1 MEDQKGVEEMSL
13 DDYKKARKLAQR
25 QSRRASTKG
34 ESPYLKVLDT
44 ILEKQETAGNQYLGM
59 MEIPLSLVIGTKE
72 TGRSIAFSPDFL
84 PLLDETSE
92 FATKWL
98 SLFQSQMEEGLRDP
112 VTVYEYRNRF
122 YVQEG
127 NKRVS
132 IMKYL
137 KMPTILANVTR
148 ILPVHDSKKEN
159 VVYYEFVE
167 FYKRT
172 GLNMIIF
179 PEPGNY
185 ESLLQA
191 IGKDWNSKWNEEE
204 IRRLSSVFY
213 HFGIMYES
221 MTGDFIPEHIGTAF
235 LRCLEI
241 FPYEELKEKT
251 SVEICEKLEIIR
263 EEIEPEALE
272 AEVERVME
280 PETEKTPILT
290 RLLASPKRMIK
301 VAFIYEG
308 STNSSEWNYAH
319 ELGRQQLEDS
329 FSGRVITSVYE
340 NIQPQT
346 PRSEVLETA
355 IEDGNAVIFT
365 TTATLMQA
373 SVQTAL
379 KHPEIYI
386 FNCSLN
392 FPYKSVRMYLT
403 RNYEMKFL
411 LGLIAGAA
419 ADRESM
425 IGYEEDYPMY
435 GTIANINA
443 FSIGVQMM
451 QPGARVKLIWTGVKN
466 SKSEEEK
473 KKLRIISAKEMIS
486 KKGTESPYGLY
497 FQENGE
503 ITRIATSIINWG
515 KFYERIMQY
524 ILDGSWKPMAYGDK
538 KTLNYWWGLS
548 AGVVELI
555 CSERVPGGV
564 KRMAESFAQ
573 FIAEGSFHPFEGKMR
588 DQNGKIHGIDGE
600 TLEVEEL
607 VTMDWLYENVIGR
620 IPEQS
625 ELEEGA
631 RELLKL
637 QGL

>member
-1 MEDQKGVEEMSL
+1 MSL

-251 SVEICEKLEIIR
+251 SVEICEKLETIR
-263 EEIEPEALE
+263 EEIEPEALK

-319 ELGRQQLEDS
+319 ELGRQQLEDA

-340 NIQPQT
+340 TIQPQT
-346 PRSEVLETA
+346 PRSEVLEAA

-373 SVQTAL
+373 SVQIAL

-392 FPYKSVRMYLT
+392 FPYKSVRTYLT

-524 ILDGSWKPMAYGDK
+524 ILDGFWKPMAYGDK

-555 CSERVPGGV
+555 CSDRVPGGV

>member
-1 MEDQKGVEEMSL
+1 MSL

-25 QSRRASTKG
+25 QSRRASARG
-34 ESPYLKVLDT
+34 ESPYPKVLDT
-44 ILEKQETAGNQYLGM
+44 ILEGQETAGNQYLGM

-72 TGRSIAFSPDFL
+72 AGRSNAFSPEFL

-191 IGKDWNSKWNEEE
+191 MGKDWNSKWNEEE

-221 MTGDFIPEHIGTAF
+221 MTGDLVPEHIGTAF

-251 SVEICEKLEIIR
+251 SVEIREKLETIR

-290 RLLASPKRMIK
+290 RFLAPPKRIIK

-329 FSGRVITSVYE
+329 FGGRVITSVYE

-346 PRSEVLETA
+346 PRSEVLEAA
-355 IEDGNAVIFT
+355 IEDGNTVIFT

-373 SVQTAL
+373 SVQIAL

-392 FPYKSVRMYLT
+392 FPYKSVRTYLT

-419 ADRESM
+419 ADRESI

-524 ILDGSWKPMAYGDK
+524 ILDGAWKPMAYGDK

-588 DQNGKIHGIDGE
+588 DQNGKIHGTDGE

-631 RELLKL
+631 GELLKL

>member
-1 MEDQKGVEEMSL
+1 MSL

-44 ILEKQETAGNQYLGM
+44 ILEGQETAGNQYLGM

-148 ILPVHDSKKEN
+148 ILPVHDGKKEN

-191 IGKDWNSKWNEEE
+191 MGKDWNSKWSEEE

-221 MTGDFIPEHIGTAF
+221 MTGDLVPEHIGTAF

-251 SVEICEKLEIIR
+251 SVEIREKLETIR

-280 PETEKTPILT
+280 PETGKTPILT
-290 RLLASPKRMIK
+290 RFLTPPKRIIK

-329 FSGRVITSVYE
+329 FGGRVITSVYE

-346 PRSEVLETA
+346 PRSEVLEAA
-355 IEDGNAVIFT
+355 IEDGNTVIFT

-373 SVQTAL
+373 SVQIAL

-392 FPYKSVRMYLT
+392 FPYKSVRTYLT

-419 ADRESM
+419 ADRESI

-435 GTIANINA
+435 GTIANVNA

-524 ILDGSWKPMAYGDK
+524 ILDGAWKPMAYGDK

-573 FIAEGSFHPFEGKMR
+573 FIAEGGFHPFEGEMR
-588 DQNGKIHGIDGE
+588 DQNGKIHGTAGE

-620 IPEQS
+620 IPERS

-631 RELLKL
+631 GELLKL

>member
-1 MEDQKGVEEMSL
+1 MSL

-25 QSRRASTKG
+25 QSRRASAKG
-34 ESPYLKVLDT
+34 ESPYPKVLDT
-44 ILEKQETAGNQYLGM
+44 ILDGQETAGNQYLGM

-72 TGRSIAFSPDFL
+72 AGRSNAFSPDFL

-148 ILPVHDSKKEN
+148 ILPMHDSKKEN

-191 IGKDWNSKWNEEE
+191 MGKDWNSKWNEEE

-213 HFGIMYES
+213 HFEIMYES
-221 MTGDFIPEHIGTAF
+221 MTGDFVPEHIGTAF

-251 SVEICEKLEIIR
+251 SVEIREKLETIR

-290 RLLASPKRMIK
+290 RFLALPKRIVK

-308 STNSSEWNYAH
+308 STSSSEWNYAH

-329 FSGRVITSVYE
+329 FAGRVITSVYE

-346 PRSEVLETA
+346 PRSEVLEAA
-355 IEDGNAVIFT
+355 IEDGNTVIFT

-373 SVQTAL
+373 SVQIAL
-379 KHPEIYI
+379 KYPEIYI

-392 FPYKSVRMYLT
+392 FPYKSVRTYLT

-419 ADRESM
+419 ADRESI

-435 GTIANINA
+435 GTIANVNA

>member
-1 MEDQKGVEEMSL
+1 MSL

-148 ILPVHDSKKEN
+148 ILPVHDGKKEN

-191 IGKDWNSKWNEEE
+191 IGKDWNSKWKEEE

-280 PETEKTPILT
+280 PETKKTPILT

-319 ELGRQQLEDS
+319 ELGRQQLEDA

-340 NIQPQT
+340 TIQPQT
-346 PRSEVLETA
+346 PRSEVLEAA

-373 SVQTAL
+373 SVQIAL

-392 FPYKSVRMYLT
+392 FPYKSVRTYLT

-524 ILDGSWKPMAYGDK
+524 ILDGFWKPMAYGDK

>member
-1 MEDQKGVEEMSL
+1 MSL

-25 QSRRASTKG
+25 QSRRASARG
-34 ESPYLKVLDT
+34 ESPYPKVLDI
-44 ILEKQETAGNQYLGM
+44 ILDGQETAGNQYLGM

-72 TGRSIAFSPDFL
+72 AGRSNAFSPDFL

-112 VTVYEYRNRF
+112 VTIYEYRNRF

-148 ILPVHDSKKEN
+148 ILPMHDSKKEN

-191 IGKDWNSKWNEEE
+191 MGKDWNSKWNEEE

-213 HFGIMYES
+213 HFEIMYES
-221 MTGDFIPEHIGTAF
+221 MTGDFVPEHIGTAF

-251 SVEICEKLEIIR
+251 SVEIREKLETIR

-290 RLLASPKRMIK
+290 RFLALPKRIVK

-308 STNSSEWNYAH
+308 STSSSEWNYAH

-329 FSGRVITSVYE
+329 FAGRVITSVYE

-346 PRSEVLETA
+346 PRSEVLEAA
-355 IEDGNAVIFT
+355 IEDGNTVIFT

-373 SVQTAL
+373 SVQIAL
-379 KHPEIYI
+379 KYPEIYI

-392 FPYKSVRMYLT
+392 FPYKSVRTYLT

-419 ADRESM
+419 ADRESI

-435 GTIANINA
+435 GTIANVNA

-451 QPGARVKLIWTGVKN
+451 QPGARVKLIWTGVNN

-473 KKLRIISAKEMIS
+473 KKMRIISAKEMIS

-524 ILDGSWKPMAYGDK
+524 IVDGSWKPMAYGDK

-588 DQNGKIHGIDGE
+588 DQNGKIHGTDGE

-631 RELLKL
+631 GELLKL

>member
-1 MEDQKGVEEMSL
+1 MSL

-25 QSRRASTKG
+25 QSRRASAKG

-191 IGKDWNSKWNEEE
+191 IGKDWNSKWKEEE

-263 EEIEPEALE
+263 EEIEPEALK

-319 ELGRQQLEDS
+319 ELGRQQLEDA

-340 NIQPQT
+340 TIQPQT
-346 PRSEVLETA
+346 PRSEVLEAA

-373 SVQTAL
+373 SVQIAL

-392 FPYKSVRMYLT
+392 FPYKSVRTYLT

-524 ILDGSWKPMAYGDK
+524 ILDGFWKPMAYGDK

-555 CSERVPGGV
+555 CSDRVPGGV

>member
-1 MEDQKGVEEMSL
+1 MSL

-25 QSRRASTKG
+25 QSRRASARG
-34 ESPYLKVLDT
+34 ESPYPKVLDT
-44 ILEKQETAGNQYLGM
+44 ILEGQETAGNQYLGM

-72 TGRSIAFSPDFL
+72 AGRSNAFSPDFL

-112 VTVYEYRNRF
+112 VIVYEYRNRF

-148 ILPVHDSKKEN
+148 ILPMHDSKKEN

-191 IGKDWNSKWNEEE
+191 MGKDWNSKWNEEE

-221 MTGDFIPEHIGTAF
+221 MTGDFVPEHIGTAF

-251 SVEICEKLEIIR
+251 SVEIREKLETIR

-280 PETEKTPILT
+280 PETGKTPILT
-290 RLLASPKRMIK
+290 RFLAPPKRIIK

-329 FSGRVITSVYE
+329 FGGRVITSVYE

-346 PRSEVLETA
+346 PRSEVLEAA
-355 IEDGNAVIFT
+355 IEDGNEVIFT

-373 SVQTAL
+373 SVQIAL

-392 FPYKSVRMYLT
+392 FPYKSVRTYLT

-419 ADRESM
+419 ADRESI

-524 ILDGSWKPMAYGDK
+524 ILDGAWKPMAYGDK

-588 DQNGKIHGIDGE
+588 DQNGKIHGTDGE

-631 RELLKL
+631 GELLKL

>member
-1 MEDQKGVEEMSL
+1 MEDQKGGEEMSL

-392 FPYKSVRMYLT
+392 FPYKSVRTYLT

-419 ADRESM
+419 ADRECV

>member
-1 MEDQKGVEEMSL
+1 MSL

-25 QSRRASTKG
+25 QSRRASAKG

-44 ILEKQETAGNQYLGM
+44 ILEGQETAGNQYLGM

-191 IGKDWNSKWNEEE
+191 IGKDWNSKWKEEE

-251 SVEICEKLEIIR
+251 SVEICEKLETIR
-263 EEIEPEALE
+263 EEIEPEALK

-340 NIQPQT
+340 TIQPQT
-346 PRSEVLETA
+346 PRSEVLEAA

-373 SVQTAL
+373 SVQIAL

-392 FPYKSVRMYLT
+392 FPYKSVRTYLT

-524 ILDGSWKPMAYGDK
+524 ILDGFWKPMAYGDK

-555 CSERVPGGV
+555 CSDRVPGGV

>member
-1 MEDQKGVEEMSL
+1 MSL

-25 QSRRASTKG
+25 QSRRASARG
-34 ESPYLKVLDT
+34 ESPYPKVLDI
-44 ILEKQETAGNQYLGM
+44 ILDGQETAGNQYLGM

-72 TGRSIAFSPDFL
+72 AGRSNAFSPDFL

-112 VTVYEYRNRF
+112 VIVYEYRNRF

-148 ILPVHDSKKEN
+148 ILPMHDSKKEN

-191 IGKDWNSKWNEEE
+191 MGKDWNSKWNEEE

-221 MTGDFIPEHIGTAF
+221 MTGDSVPEHIGTAF

-251 SVEICEKLEIIR
+251 SVEIREKLETIR

-280 PETEKTPILT
+280 PETGKTPILT
-290 RLLASPKRMIK
+290 RFLAPPKSIIK

-329 FSGRVITSVYE
+329 FGGRVITSVYE

-346 PRSEVLETA
+346 PRSEVLEAA
-355 IEDGNAVIFT
+355 IEDGNEVIFT

-373 SVQTAL
+373 SVQIAL

-392 FPYKSVRMYLT
+392 FPYKSVRTYLT

-419 ADRESM
+419 ADRESI

-503 ITRIATSIINWG
+503 ITRIATSIVNWG
-515 KFYERIMQY
+515 EFYERIMQY
-524 ILDGSWKPMAYGDK
+524 ILDGSWKPMVYGDK

-588 DQNGKIHGIDGE
+588 DQNGKIHGTDGE

-631 RELLKL
+631 GDLLKL

>member
-1 MEDQKGVEEMSL
+1 MSL

-112 VTVYEYRNRF
+112 VIVYEYRNRF

-148 ILPVHDSKKEN
+148 ILPMHDSKKEN

-191 IGKDWNSKWNEEE
+191 MGKDWNSKWNEEE

-221 MTGDFIPEHIGTAF
+221 MTGDFVPEHIGTAF

-251 SVEICEKLEIIR
+251 SVEIREKLETIR

-280 PETEKTPILT
+280 PETGKTPILT
-290 RLLASPKRMIK
+290 RFLAPPKRIIK

-329 FSGRVITSVYE
+329 FGGRVITSVYE

-346 PRSEVLETA
+346 PRSEVLEAA
-355 IEDGNAVIFT
+355 IEDGNEVIFT

-373 SVQTAL
+373 SVQIAL

-392 FPYKSVRMYLT
+392 FPYKSVRTYLT

-419 ADRESM
+419 ADRESI

-524 ILDGSWKPMAYGDK
+524 ILDGSWTPMAYGDK

>member
-1 MEDQKGVEEMSL
+1 MSL

-25 QSRRASTKG
+25 QSRRASARG
-34 ESPYLKVLDT
+34 ESPYPKVLDI
-44 ILEKQETAGNQYLGM
+44 ILDGQETAGNQYLGM

-72 TGRSIAFSPDFL
+72 AGRSNAFSPDFL

-148 ILPVHDSKKEN
+148 ILPMHDSKKEN

-191 IGKDWNSKWNEEE
+191 MGKDWNSKWNEEE

-221 MTGDFIPEHIGTAF
+221 MTGDFVPEHIGTAF

-251 SVEICEKLEIIR
+251 SVEIREKLETIR

-280 PETEKTPILT
+280 PETGKTPILT
-290 RLLASPKRMIK
+290 RFLAPPKRIIK

-329 FSGRVITSVYE
+329 FGGRVITSVYE

-346 PRSEVLETA
+346 PRSEVLEAA
-355 IEDGNAVIFT
+355 IEDGNEVIFT

-373 SVQTAL
+373 SVQIAL

-392 FPYKSVRMYLT
+392 FPYKSVRTYLT

-419 ADRESM
+419 ADRESI

-588 DQNGKIHGIDGE
+588 DQNGKIHGTDGE

-631 RELLKL
+631 GDLLKL

>member
-1 MEDQKGVEEMSL
+1 MSL

-25 QSRRASTKG
+25 QSRRASARG
-34 ESPYLKVLDT
+34 ESPYPKVLDT
-44 ILEKQETAGNQYLGM
+44 ILEGQETAGNQYLGM

-72 TGRSIAFSPDFL
+72 AGRSNAFSPDFL

-191 IGKDWNSKWNEEE
+191 MGKDWNSKWNEEE

-213 HFGIMYES
+213 HFEIMYES
-221 MTGDFIPEHIGTAF
+221 MTGDFVPEHIGTAF

-251 SVEICEKLEIIR
+251 SVEIREKLETIR

-290 RLLASPKRMIK
+290 RFLAPPKRIIK

-329 FSGRVITSVYE
+329 FGGRVITSVYE

-346 PRSEVLETA
+346 PRSEVLEAA

-373 SVQTAL
+373 SVQIAL

-392 FPYKSVRMYLT
+392 FPYKSVRTYLT

-419 ADRESM
+419 ADKESI

-451 QPGARVKLIWTGVKN
+451 QPGAQVKLIWTGVKN

-473 KKLRIISAKEMIS
+473 KNLKIISAKEMIS

-497 FQENGE
+497 FQENGG

-524 ILDGSWKPMAYGDK
+524 ILDGAWKPMAYGDK

-631 RELLKL
+631 GELLKL

>member
-1 MEDQKGVEEMSL
+1 MSL

-25 QSRRASTKG
+25 QSRRASARG
-34 ESPYLKVLDT
+34 ESPYPKVLDT
-44 ILEKQETAGNQYLGM
+44 ILEGQETAGNQYLGM

-72 TGRSIAFSPDFL
+72 AGRSNAFSPDFL

-191 IGKDWNSKWNEEE
+191 MGKDWNSKWNEEE

-213 HFGIMYES
+213 HFEIMYES
-221 MTGDFIPEHIGTAF
+221 MTGDFVPEHIGTAF

-251 SVEICEKLEIIR
+251 SVEIREKLETIR

-290 RLLASPKRMIK
+290 RFLAPPKRIIK

-329 FSGRVITSVYE
+329 FGGRVITSVYE

-346 PRSEVLETA
+346 PRSEVLEAA

-373 SVQTAL
+373 SVQIAL

-392 FPYKSVRMYLT
+392 FPYKSVRTYLT

-419 ADRESM
+419 ADKESI

-473 KKLRIISAKEMIS
+473 KNLKIISAKEMIS

-497 FQENGE
+497 FQENGG

-524 ILDGSWKPMAYGDK
+524 ILDGAWKPMAYGDK

-631 RELLKL
+631 GELLKL

>member
-1 MEDQKGVEEMSL
+1 MSL

-25 QSRRASTKG
+25 QSRRASAKG
-34 ESPYLKVLDT
+34 ESPYPKVLDT
-44 ILEKQETAGNQYLGM
+44 ILDGQETAGNQYLGM

-72 TGRSIAFSPDFL
+72 AGRSNAFSPDFL

-148 ILPVHDSKKEN
+148 ILPMHDSKKEN

-191 IGKDWNSKWNEEE
+191 MGKDWNSKWNEEE

-213 HFGIMYES
+213 HFEIMYES
-221 MTGDFIPEHIGTAF
+221 MTGDFVPEHIGTAF

-251 SVEICEKLEIIR
+251 SVEIREKLETIR

-290 RLLASPKRMIK
+290 RFLAPPKRIIK

-329 FSGRVITSVYE
+329 FGGRVITSVYE

-346 PRSEVLETA
+346 PRSEVLESA
-355 IEDGNAVIFT
+355 IEDGNEVIFT

-373 SVQTAL
+373 SVQIAL

-392 FPYKSVRMYLT
+392 FPYKSVRTYLT

-419 ADRESM
+419 ADRESI

-588 DQNGKIHGIDGE
+588 DQNGKIHGTDGE

-631 RELLKL
+631 GELLKL

>member
-1 MEDQKGVEEMSL
+1 MSL

-25 QSRRASTKG
+25 QSRRASARG
-34 ESPYLKVLDT
+34 ESPYPKVLDT
-44 ILEKQETAGNQYLGM
+44 ILEGQETAGNQYLGM

-72 TGRSIAFSPDFL
+72 AGRSNAFSPDFL

-191 IGKDWNSKWNEEE
+191 MGKDWNSKWNEEE

-213 HFGIMYES
+213 HFEIMYES
-221 MTGDFIPEHIGTAF
+221 MTGDFVPEHIGTAF

-251 SVEICEKLEIIR
+251 SVEIREKLETIR

-290 RLLASPKRMIK
+290 RFLAPPKRIIK

-329 FSGRVITSVYE
+329 FGGRVITSVYE

-346 PRSEVLETA
+346 PRSEVLEAA

-373 SVQTAL
+373 SVQIAL

-392 FPYKSVRMYLT
+392 FPYKSVRTYLT

-419 ADRESM
+419 ADKESI

-451 QPGARVKLIWTGVKN
+451 QPGAQVKLIWTGVKI

-473 KKLRIISAKEMIS
+473 KNLKIISAKEMIS

-497 FQENGE
+497 FQENGG

-524 ILDGSWKPMAYGDK
+524 ILDGAWKPMAYGDK

-564 KRMAESFAQ
+564 KRMAESFAR

-588 DQNGKIHGIDGE
+588 DQNGKIHGTDGE

-631 RELLKL
+631 GELLKL

>member
-1 MEDQKGVEEMSL
+1 M

-25 QSRRASTKG
+25 QSRRASAKG
-34 ESPYLKVLDT
+34 ESPYPKVLDT
-44 ILEKQETAGNQYLGM
+44 ILDGQETAGNQYLGM

-72 TGRSIAFSPDFL
+72 AGRSNAFSPDFL

-148 ILPVHDSKKEN
+148 ILPMHDSKKEN

-191 IGKDWNSKWNEEE
+191 MGKDWNSKWNEEE

-213 HFGIMYES
+213 HFEIMYES
-221 MTGDFIPEHIGTAF
+221 MTGDFVPEHIGTAF

-251 SVEICEKLEIIR
+251 SVEIREKLETIR

-290 RLLASPKRMIK
+290 RFLAPPKRIIK

-329 FSGRVITSVYE
+329 FGGRVITSVYE

-346 PRSEVLETA
+346 PRSEVLESA
-355 IEDGNAVIFT
+355 IEDGNEVIFT

-373 SVQTAL
+373 SVQIAL

-392 FPYKSVRMYLT
+392 FPYKSVRTYLT

-419 ADRESM
+419 ADRESI

-588 DQNGKIHGIDGE
+588 DQNGKIHGTDGE

-631 RELLKL
+631 GELLKL

>member
-1 MEDQKGVEEMSL
+1 MGDQKGVEEMSL

-191 IGKDWNSKWNEEE
+191 IGKDWNSKWKEEE

-251 SVEICEKLEIIR
+251 SVEICEKLETIR
-263 EEIEPEALE
+263 EEIEPEALK

-319 ELGRQQLEDS
+319 ELGRQQLEDA

-340 NIQPQT
+340 TIQPQT
-346 PRSEVLETA
+346 PRSEVLEAA

-373 SVQTAL
+373 SVQIAL

-392 FPYKSVRMYLT
+392 FPYKSVRTYLT

-524 ILDGSWKPMAYGDK
+524 ILDGFWKPMAYGDK

>member
-1 MEDQKGVEEMSL
+1 MSL

-25 QSRRASTKG
+25 QSRRASAKG
-34 ESPYLKVLDT
+34 ESPYPKVLDT
-44 ILEKQETAGNQYLGM
+44 ILDGQETAGNQYLGM

-72 TGRSIAFSPDFL
+72 AGRSNAFSPDFL

-148 ILPVHDSKKEN
+148 ILPMHDSKKEN

-191 IGKDWNSKWNEEE
+191 MGKDWNSKWNEEE

-213 HFGIMYES
+213 HFEIMYES
-221 MTGDFIPEHIGTAF
+221 MTGDFVPEHIGTAF

-251 SVEICEKLEIIR
+251 SVEIREKLETIR

-290 RLLASPKRMIK
+290 RFLALPKRIVK

-308 STNSSEWNYAH
+308 STSSSEWNYAH

-329 FSGRVITSVYE
+329 FAGRVITSVYE

-346 PRSEVLETA
+346 PRSEVLEAA
-355 IEDGNAVIFT
+355 IEDGNTVIFT

-373 SVQTAL
+373 SVQIAL
-379 KHPEIYI
+379 KYPEIYI

-392 FPYKSVRMYLT
+392 FPYKSVRTYLT

-419 ADRESM
+419 ADRESI

-435 GTIANINA
+435 GTIANVNA

-473 KKLRIISAKEMIS
+473 KKMRIISAKEMIS

-524 ILDGSWKPMAYGDK
+524 IVDGSWKPMAYGDK

-573 FIAEGSFHPFEGKMR
+573 FIAEGSFHPFEGKMC
-588 DQNGKIHGIDGE
+588 DQNGKIHGTDGE
-600 TLEVEEL
+600 ILEVEEL

-631 RELLKL
+631 GELLKL

>member
-1 MEDQKGVEEMSL
+1 MSL

-25 QSRRASTKG
+25 QSRRASAKG

-44 ILEKQETAGNQYLGM
+44 ILEGQETAGNQYLGM

-137 KMPTILANVTR
+137 KMPIILANVTR

-191 IGKDWNSKWNEEE
+191 MGKDWNSKWNEEE

-221 MTGDFIPEHIGTAF
+221 MTGDLVPEHIGTAF

-251 SVEICEKLEIIR
+251 SVEIREKLETIR

-290 RLLASPKRMIK
+290 RFLAPPKRIIK

-329 FSGRVITSVYE
+329 FGGRVITSVYE

-346 PRSEVLETA
+346 PRSEVLEAA
-355 IEDGNAVIFT
+355 IEDGNEVIFT

-373 SVQTAL
+373 SVQIAL

-392 FPYKSVRMYLT
+392 FPYKSVRTYLT

-419 ADRESM
+419 ADRESI

-524 ILDGSWKPMAYGDK
+524 ILDGVWKPMAYGDK

-588 DQNGKIHGIDGE
+588 DQNGKIHGTDGE

-631 RELLKL
+631 GELLKL

>member
-1 MEDQKGVEEMSL
+1 MSL

-25 QSRRASTKG
+25 QSRRASARG
-34 ESPYLKVLDT
+34 ESPYPKVLDT
-44 ILEKQETAGNQYLGM
+44 ILEGQETAGNQYLGM

-72 TGRSIAFSPDFL
+72 AGRSNAFSPDFL

-112 VTVYEYRNRF
+112 VIVYEYRNRF

-137 KMPTILANVTR
+137 KMPIILANVTR

-221 MTGDFIPEHIGTAF
+221 MTGDFVPEHIGTAF

-251 SVEICEKLEIIR
+251 SVEIREKLETIR

-290 RLLASPKRMIK
+290 RFLAPPKRIIK

-329 FSGRVITSVYE
+329 FGGRVITSVYE

-346 PRSEVLETA
+346 PRSEVLEAA
-355 IEDGNAVIFT
+355 IEDGNEVIFT

-373 SVQTAL
+373 SVQIAL

-392 FPYKSVRMYLT
+392 FPYKSVRTYLT

-419 ADRESM
+419 ADRESI

-631 RELLKL
+631 GELLKL

>member
-1 MEDQKGVEEMSL
+1 MSL

-191 IGKDWNSKWNEEE
+191 IGKDWNSKWKEEE

-251 SVEICEKLEIIR
+251 SVEICEKLETIR
-263 EEIEPEALE
+263 EEIEPEALK

-280 PETEKTPILT
+280 PETKKTPILT

-319 ELGRQQLEDS
+319 ELGRQQLEDA

-340 NIQPQT
+340 TIQPQT
-346 PRSEVLETA
+346 PRSEVLEAA

-373 SVQTAL
+373 SVQIAL

-392 FPYKSVRMYLT
+392 FPYKSVRTYLT

-419 ADRESM
+419 ADRDSV

-435 GTIANINA
+435 GTIANVNA

-451 QPGARVKLIWTGVKN
+451 QPGAQVKLIWTGVKN
-466 SKSEEEK
+466 SRSEEEK
-473 KKLRIISAKEMIS
+473 KDLKIISAKEMIS

-524 ILDGSWKPMAYGDK
+524 ILDGFWKPMAYGDK

>member
-1 MEDQKGVEEMSL
+1 MSL

-25 QSRRASTKG
+25 QSRRASAKG
-34 ESPYLKVLDT
+34 ESSYPKVLDT
-44 ILEKQETAGNQYLGM
+44 ILDGQETAGNQYLGM

-72 TGRSIAFSPDFL
+72 AGRSNAFSPDFL

-148 ILPVHDSKKEN
+148 ILPMHDSKKEN

-191 IGKDWNSKWNEEE
+191 MGKDWNSKWNEEE
-204 IRRLSSVFY
+204 LRRLSSVFY
-213 HFGIMYES
+213 HFEIMYES
-221 MTGDFIPEHIGTAF
+221 MTGDFVPEHIGTAF

-251 SVEICEKLEIIR
+251 SVEIREKLETIR

-290 RLLASPKRMIK
+290 RFLALPKRIVK

-308 STNSSEWNYAH
+308 STSSSEWNYAH

-329 FSGRVITSVYE
+329 FAGRVITSVYE

-346 PRSEVLETA
+346 PRSEVLEAA
-355 IEDGNAVIFT
+355 IEDGNTVIFT

-373 SVQTAL
+373 SVQIAL
-379 KHPEIYI
+379 KYPEIYI

-392 FPYKSVRMYLT
+392 FPYKSVRTYLT

-419 ADRESM
+419 ADRESI

-435 GTIANINA
+435 GTIANVNA

-473 KKLRIISAKEMIS
+473 KKMRIISAKEMIS

-524 ILDGSWKPMAYGDK
+524 IVDGSWKPMAYGDK

-588 DQNGKIHGIDGE
+588 DQNGKIHGTDGE

-631 RELLKL
+631 GELLKL

>member
-1 MEDQKGVEEMSL
+1 MSL

-25 QSRRASTKG
+25 QSRRASARG
-34 ESPYLKVLDT
+34 ESPYPKVLDT
-44 ILEKQETAGNQYLGM
+44 ILEGQETAGNQYLGM

-72 TGRSIAFSPDFL
+72 AGRSNAFSPDFL

-148 ILPVHDSKKEN
+148 ILPMHDSKKEN

-191 IGKDWNSKWNEEE
+191 MGKDWNSKWNEEE

-221 MTGDFIPEHIGTAF
+221 MTGDFVPEHIGTAF

-251 SVEICEKLEIIR
+251 SVEIREKLETIR

-290 RLLASPKRMIK
+290 RFLAPPKRIIK

-329 FSGRVITSVYE
+329 FGGRVITSVYE

-346 PRSEVLETA
+346 PRSEVLESA
-355 IEDGNAVIFT
+355 IEDGNEVIFT

-373 SVQTAL
+373 SVQIAL

-392 FPYKSVRMYLT
+392 FPYKSVRTYLT

-419 ADRESM
+419 ADRESI

-548 AGVVELI
+548 AGVVELN

-588 DQNGKIHGIDGE
+588 DQNGKIHGTDGE

-631 RELLKL
+631 GELLKL

>member
-1 MEDQKGVEEMSL
+1 MSL

-191 IGKDWNSKWNEEE
+191 MGKDWNSKWNEEE

-221 MTGDFIPEHIGTAF
+221 MTGDLVPEHIGTAF

-251 SVEICEKLEIIR
+251 SVEICEKLETIR
-263 EEIEPEALE
+263 EEIEPEALK

-340 NIQPQT
+340 TIQPQT
-346 PRSEVLETA
+346 PRSEVLEAA

-373 SVQTAL
+373 SVQIAL

-392 FPYKSVRMYLT
+392 FPYKSVRTYLT

-524 ILDGSWKPMAYGDK
+524 ILDGFWKPMAYGDK

-555 CSERVPGGV
+555 CSDRVPGGV

>member
-1 MEDQKGVEEMSL
+1 MSL

-25 QSRRASTKG
+25 QSRRASAKG
-34 ESPYLKVLDT
+34 ESPYPKVLDT
-44 ILEKQETAGNQYLGM
+44 ILDGQETAGNQYLGM

-72 TGRSIAFSPDFL
+72 AGRSNAFSPDFL

-148 ILPVHDSKKEN
+148 ILPMHDSKKEN

-191 IGKDWNSKWNEEE
+191 MGKDWNSKWNEEE

-213 HFGIMYES
+213 HFEIMYES
-221 MTGDFIPEHIGTAF
+221 MTGDFVPEHIGTAF

-251 SVEICEKLEIIR
+251 SVEIREKLETIR

-290 RLLASPKRMIK
+290 RFLALPKRIVK

-308 STNSSEWNYAH
+308 STSSSEWNYAH

-329 FSGRVITSVYE
+329 FAGRVITSVYE

-346 PRSEVLETA
+346 PRSEVLEAA
-355 IEDGNAVIFT
+355 IEDGNTVIFT

-373 SVQTAL
+373 SVQIAL
-379 KHPEIYI
+379 KYPEIYI

-392 FPYKSVRMYLT
+392 FPYKSVRTYLT

-419 ADRESM
+419 ADRESI

-435 GTIANINA
+435 GTIANVNA

-451 QPGARVKLIWTGVKN
+451 QPGARVKLIWTGVNN

-473 KKLRIISAKEMIS
+473 KKMRIISAKEMIS

-524 ILDGSWKPMAYGDK
+524 IVDGSWKPMAYGDK

-588 DQNGKIHGIDGE
+588 DQNGKIHGTDGE
-600 TLEVEEL
+600 ILEVEEL

-631 RELLKL
+631 GELLKL

>member
-1 MEDQKGVEEMSL
+1 MSL

-25 QSRRASTKG
+25 QSRRASAKG
-34 ESPYLKVLDT
+34 ESPYPKVLDT
-44 ILEKQETAGNQYLGM
+44 ILDGQETAGNQYLGM

-72 TGRSIAFSPDFL
+72 AGRSNAFSPDFL

-148 ILPVHDSKKEN
+148 ILPMHDSKKEN

-191 IGKDWNSKWNEEE
+191 MGKDWNSKWNEEE

-213 HFGIMYES
+213 HFEIMYES
-221 MTGDFIPEHIGTAF
+221 MTGDFVPEHIGTAF

-251 SVEICEKLEIIR
+251 SVEIREKLETIR

-290 RLLASPKRMIK
+290 RFLALPKRIVK

-308 STNSSEWNYAH
+308 STSSSEWNYAH

-329 FSGRVITSVYE
+329 FAGRVITSVYE

-346 PRSEVLETA
+346 PRSEVLEAA
-355 IEDGNAVIFT
+355 IEDGNTVIFT

-373 SVQTAL
+373 SVQIAL
-379 KHPEIYI
+379 KYPEIYI

-392 FPYKSVRMYLT
+392 FPYKSVRTYLT

-419 ADRESM
+419 ADRESI

-435 GTIANINA
+435 GTIANVNA

-473 KKLRIISAKEMIS
+473 KKMRIISAKEMIS

-524 ILDGSWKPMAYGDK
+524 IVDGSWKPMAYGDK

-588 DQNGKIHGIDGE
+588 DQNGKIHGTDGE

-631 RELLKL
+631 GELLKL

>member
-1 MEDQKGVEEMSL
+1 MSL

-25 QSRRASTKG
+25 QSRRASARG
-34 ESPYLKVLDT
+34 ESPYPKVLDT
-44 ILEKQETAGNQYLGM
+44 ILEGQETAGNQYLGM

-72 TGRSIAFSPDFL
+72 AGRSNAFSPDFL

-112 VTVYEYRNRF
+112 VIVYEYRNRF

-148 ILPVHDSKKEN
+148 ILPMHDSKKEN

-179 PEPGNY
+179 PELGNY

-191 IGKDWNSKWNEEE
+191 MGKDWNSKWNEEE

-221 MTGDFIPEHIGTAF
+221 MTGDSVPEHIGTAF

-251 SVEICEKLEIIR
+251 SVEIREKLETIR

-280 PETEKTPILT
+280 PEIGKTPILT
-290 RLLASPKRMIK
+290 RFLAPPKSIIK

-329 FSGRVITSVYE
+329 FGGRVITSVYE

-346 PRSEVLETA
+346 PRSEVLEAA
-355 IEDGNAVIFT
+355 IEDGNEVIFT

-373 SVQTAL
+373 SVQIAL

-392 FPYKSVRMYLT
+392 FPYKSVRTYLT

-419 ADRESM
+419 ADRESI

-503 ITRIATSIINWG
+503 ITRIATSIVNWG

-588 DQNGKIHGIDGE
+588 DQNGKIHGTDGE

-631 RELLKL
+631 GDLLKL

>member
-1 MEDQKGVEEMSL
+1 MSL

-25 QSRRASTKG
+25 QSRRASAKG
-34 ESPYLKVLDT
+34 ESPYPKVLDT
-44 ILEKQETAGNQYLGM
+44 ILDGQETAGNQYLGM

-72 TGRSIAFSPDFL
+72 AGRSNAFSPDFL

-148 ILPVHDSKKEN
+148 ILPMHDSKKEN

-191 IGKDWNSKWNEEE
+191 MGKDWNSKWNEEE

-213 HFGIMYES
+213 HFEIMYES
-221 MTGDFIPEHIGTAF
+221 MTGDFVPEHIGTAF

-251 SVEICEKLEIIR
+251 SVEIREKLETIR

-290 RLLASPKRMIK
+290 RFLALPKRIVK

-308 STNSSEWNYAH
+308 STSSSEWNYAH

-329 FSGRVITSVYE
+329 FAGRVITSVYE

-346 PRSEVLETA
+346 PRSEVLEAA
-355 IEDGNAVIFT
+355 IEDGNTVIFT

-373 SVQTAL
+373 SVQIAL
-379 KHPEIYI
+379 KYPEIYI

-392 FPYKSVRMYLT
+392 FPYKSVRTYLT

-419 ADRESM
+419 ADRESI

-435 GTIANINA
+435 GTIANVNA

-473 KKLRIISAKEMIS
+473 KKMRIISAKEMIS

-588 DQNGKIHGIDGE
+588 DQNGKIHGTDGE

-631 RELLKL
+631 GELLKL

>member
-1 MEDQKGVEEMSL
+1 MSL

-25 QSRRASTKG
+25 QSRRASARG
-34 ESPYLKVLDT
+34 ESPYPKVLDT
-44 ILEKQETAGNQYLGM
+44 ILDGQETAGNQYLGM

-72 TGRSIAFSPDFL
+72 AGRSNAFSPDFL

-148 ILPVHDSKKEN
+148 ILPMHDSKKEN

-213 HFGIMYES
+213 HFEIMYES
-221 MTGDFIPEHIGTAF
+221 MTGDFVPEHIGTAF

-251 SVEICEKLEIIR
+251 SVEIREKLETIR

-290 RLLASPKRMIK
+290 RFLALPKRIVK

-308 STNSSEWNYAH
+308 STSSSEWNYAH

-329 FSGRVITSVYE
+329 FAGRVITSVYE

-419 ADRESM
+419 ADRESI

-435 GTIANINA
+435 GTIANVNA

-473 KKLRIISAKEMIS
+473 KKMRIISAKEMIS

-524 ILDGSWKPMAYGDK
+524 IVDGSWKPMAYGDK

-588 DQNGKIHGIDGE
+588 DQNGKIHGTDGE
-600 TLEVEEL
+600 ILEVEEL

-631 RELLKL
+631 GELLKL

>member
-1 MEDQKGVEEMSL
+1 MSL

-44 ILEKQETAGNQYLGM
+44 ILEGQETAGNQYLGM

-72 TGRSIAFSPDFL
+72 AGRSNAFSPDFL

-148 ILPVHDSKKEN
+148 ILPMHDSKKEN

-191 IGKDWNSKWNEEE
+191 MGKDWNSKWNEEE

-221 MTGDFIPEHIGTAF
+221 MTGDFVPEHIGTAF

-251 SVEICEKLEIIR
+251 SVEIREKLETIR

-290 RLLASPKRMIK
+290 RFLAPPKRIIK

-329 FSGRVITSVYE
+329 FGGRVITSVYE

-346 PRSEVLETA
+346 PRSEVLESA
-355 IEDGNAVIFT
+355 IEDGNEVIFT

-373 SVQTAL
+373 SVQIAL

-392 FPYKSVRMYLT
+392 FPYKSVRTYLT

-419 ADRESM
+419 ADRESI

-588 DQNGKIHGIDGE
+588 DQNGKIHGTDGE

-631 RELLKL
+631 GELLKL